1 MGPIAQIVHRESF
14 SAAHRLHSR
23 LLGAQENR
31 ETYGPCENIHGHNYV
46 LEVVVEGPVDPR
58 TGMVLN
64 LNTLM
69 RVVREEIIDQ
79 VDHRFLN
86 EDVPF
91 LRDLPV
97 ITAETLAVAF
107 WERLVPHQESW
118 GAARLRR
125 VRLAESDVNLVDYYG
140 AGAGA

>member
-1 MGPIAQIVHRESF
+1 MSPIAEIIHREEF
-14 SAAHRLHSR
+14 SAAHRLHSTS
-23 LLGAQENR
+23 LTPEENQG
-31 ETYGPCENIHGHNYV
+31 EFGPCQSIHGHNYV
-46 LEVVVEGPVDPR
+46 LEVVVRGPVDPR

-69 RVVREEIIDQ
+69 RVVREEVVDQ

-97 ITAETLAVAF
+97 VTAENLAIAF
-107 WERLVPHQESW
+107 WNRIAAHEANW
-118 GAARLRR
+118 GGAKLAR
-125 VRLAESDVNLVDYYG
+125 VRLLESDANQVEYRG
-140 AGAGA
+140 E

>member
-1 MGPIAQIVHRESF
+1 MGPIAEIVHREPF
-14 SAAHRLHSR
+14 SAAHRLRSS
-23 LLGAQENR
+23 LLGPQENR

-46 LEVVVEGPVDPR
+46 LEVVVRGPVDPR

-107 WERLVPHQESW
+107 WERLARHQESW
-118 GAARLRR
+118 GAARLWR

-140 AGAGA
+140 AGG

>member
-1 MGPIAQIVHRESF
+1 MSPIAEIIHREEF
-14 SAAHRLHSR
+14 SAAHRLHSKA
-23 LLGAQENR
+23 LTADENQA
-31 ETYGPCENIHGHNYV
+31 EFGPCESIHGHNYV
-46 LEVVVEGPVDPR
+46 LEVVVRGPVDAR

-69 RVVREEIIDQ
+69 RVVREEVIDQ

-97 ITAETLAVAF
+97 VTAENLAIAF
-107 WERLVPHQESW
+107 WHRIAAHEAGW
-118 GAARLRR
+118 GGARLARI
-125 VRLAESDVNLVDYYG
+125 RLLESDANQVEYRG
-140 AGAGA
+140 E